1 MRWCPWGHT
10 GERLQSCNS
19 GGVLFWAYCVGLL
32 ICQTTCKCSNQL
44 QMPKQK
50 ERMRWCI
57 PRVPPPSWRKKP
69 TDLVYWILVVLSR
82 KKQGL
87 GMKKRPRKGSF
98 SLSWY
103 YGNNCTQMKQ
113 PKNAEI
119 SGDFA
124 WKMGF
129 FLYTIFRKTGLTK
142 SPLPWYNGNCLE
154 NQKYTK
160 KEAFVIGILGQNDR
174 YPFDNRIAWKWWFVK
189 RKAKILF
196 L

>member
-87 GMKKRPRKGSF
+87 GMKKDPERGLFLYLDTMATIPRKVDMQK
-98 SLSWY
+98 
-103 YGNNCTQMKQ
+103 T
-113 PKNAEI
+113 PKFREI
-119 SGDFA
+119 LHEKWA
-124 WKMGF
+124 F
-129 FLYTIFRKTGLTK
+129 FCIPFFEKRD
-142 SPLPWYNGNCLE
+142 W
-154 NQKYTK
+154 QK
-160 KEAFVIGILGQNDR
+160 APCHGIME
-174 YPFDNRIAWKWWFVK
+174 IA
-189 RKAKILF
+189 
-196 L
+196 